1 MSFIASLLHPLIAF
15 LNAYKWYFL
24 VAILLYL
31 VLTLLFRHSKAIIT
45 VIFGVCVLIFV
56 VTHLGNVYGTING
69 LMTEVGENAKVV
81 ADEYSDYVSSN
92 ILSDESANAEEKL
105 QRALNYGILGRETM
119 DDEKLPTSDEMGL
132 GETIDYIANT
142 KNDGNNE
149 GAAKAVLDNIVE
161 FGKELFNELKAL
173 FGF

>member
-15 LNAYKWYFL
+15 LDAYKWYFL

-31 VLTLLFRHSKAIIT
+31 MLTLLFRHSKAIIT
-45 VIFGVCVLIFV
+45 VIFGVCVLVFV

-69 LMTEVGENAKVV
+69 LMTEVGDNAKVA

-119 DDEKLPTSDEMGL
+119 DEKLPTSDDMDF

-149 GAAKAVLDNIVE
+149 GAAKAVFDQIVGV
-161 FGKELFNELKAL
+161 GKELLNELKAL

>member
-15 LNAYKWYFL
+15 LDAYKWYFL

-45 VIFGVCVLIFV
+45 VIFGVCVLVFV

-69 LMTEVGENAKVV
+69 LMTEVGDNAKVA

-92 ILSDESANAEEKL
+92 I
-105 QRALNYGILGRETM
+105 
-119 DDEKLPTSDEMGL
+119 
-132 GETIDYIANT
+132 
-142 KNDGNNE
+142 
-149 GAAKAVLDNIVE
+149 
-161 FGKELFNELKAL
+161 
-173 FGF
+173 

>member
-1 MSFIASLLHPLIAF
+1 M
-15 LNAYKWYFL
+15 
-24 VAILLYL
+24 
-31 VLTLLFRHSKAIIT
+31 FRHSKAIIT
-45 VIFGVCVLIFV
+45 VIFGVCVLVFV

-69 LMTEVGENAKVV
+69 LMTEVGDNAKVA

-119 DDEKLPTSDEMGL
+119 DEKLPTSDDMDF

-149 GAAKAVLDNIVE
+149 GAAKAVFDQIVGV
-161 FGKELFNELKAL
+161 GKELLNELKAL

>member
-15 LNAYKWYFL
+15 LDAYKWYFL

-45 VIFGVCVLIFV
+45 VIFGVCVLVFV

-69 LMTEVGENAKVV
+69 LMTEVGDNAKVA

-119 DDEKLPTSDEMGL
+119 DEKLPTSDDMDF

-149 GAAKAVLDNIVE
+149 GAAKAVFDQIVGV
-161 FGKELFNELKAL
+161 GKELLNELKAL

>member
-1 MSFIASLLHPLIAF
+1 MSYIATLLQPLIAF
-15 LNAYKWYFL
+15 FDAYKRYIQL
-24 VAILLYL
+24 AIILNQ
-31 VLTLLFRHSKAIIT
+31 VLTYLIRHSKAIIT
-45 VIFGVCVLIFV
+45 VIFGVCVLVFV

-69 LMTEVGENAKVV
+69 LMTEVGDNAKVA

-119 DDEKLPTSDEMGL
+119 DEKLPTSDDMDF

-149 GAAKAVLDNIVE
+149 GAAKAVFDQIVGV
-161 FGKELFNELKAL
+161 GKELLNELKAL

>member
-15 LNAYKWYFL
+15 LDAYKWYFL

-45 VIFGVCVLIFV
+45 VIFGVCVLVFV

-69 LMTEVGENAKVV
+69 LMTEVGDNAKVA

-119 DDEKLPTSDEMGL
+119 DEKLPTSDDMDF
-132 GETIDYIANT
+132 GETIDYIANA

-149 GAAKAVLDNIVE
+149 GAAKAVFDQIVGV
-161 FGKELFNELKAL
+161 GKELLNELKAL